1 MDTPI
6 TPLIQSTKAPQ
17 DAENPLTQDVKDPPS
32 KDDKN
37 PPAQDIQDLLV

>member
-6 TPLIQSTKAPQ
+6 TPLIQSTEAPQ
-17 DAENPLTQDVKDPPS
+17 DAENPLTQDVRDPPS
-32 KDDKN
+32 KDDEN